1 MVKKTSIILL
11 PILALLLAQCEAPTR
26 GCLDIEATN
35 FEFTADKPCEDE
47 CCKYPNLVV
56 VINQEYE
63 NTFFQENKVYQ
74 NDLNQWFRIKSAAF
88 YLSDFKLQQQGE
100 FYPISDSLR
109 TSVFGATAA
118 DTIDKVFLDD
128 IILARRIP
136 LEYPV
141 GTFKKSGFF
150 DQIDFKVGLDA
161 AQNSIIPRKTP
172 SGHPLNKQ
180 TDSLWLSQSE
190 GFVWM
195 QIVVAKDSAAATIAD
210 TLRFTSADFGAAPAL
225 FQKTGNF
232 EHITGFDFK
241 VGLKIDYAK
250 LVKGVDFANTGK
262 DKWKI
267 KMVSNL
273 SSTFDVQ

>member
-1 MVKKTSIILL
+1 VVKKTSILLL
-11 PILALLLAQCEAPTR
+11 PILALLLAQCDAPTR

-47 CCKYPNLVV
+47 CCIFPNLMV

-63 NTFFQENKVYQ
+63 NTIFKENEVYK

-88 YLSDFKLQQQGE
+88 YLSDFKLQQQGIQ
-100 FYPISDSLR
+100 YLISDSLR
-109 TSVFGATAA
+109 TSVFGSGAT
-118 DTIDKVFLDD
+118 DTIAQTFLDD
-128 IILARRIP
+128 VVLARRIP
-136 LEYPV
+136 LEYAV

-150 DQIDFKVGLDA
+150 DQIDFKIGLDA
-161 AQNSIIPRKTP
+161 PQNSIIPRKTP

-180 TDSLWLSQSE
+180 TDSLWLSRSE

-195 QIVVAKDSAAATIAD
+195 QIVVAKDSTAATIAD
-210 TLRFTSADFGAAPAL
+210 TLRFTSTDFGAAPTL
-225 FQKTGNF
+225 IQKTGNF
-232 EHITGFDFK
+232 EHKTGFDFK
-241 VGLKIDYAK
+241 VGLKIDFAQ
-250 LVKGVDFANTGK
+250 LVKGVDFANTSK

-267 KMVSNL
+267 KMISNL

>member
-1 MVKKTSIILL
+1 VVKKTSILLL
-11 PILALLLAQCEAPTR
+11 PILALLLAQCDAPTR

-47 CCKYPNLVV
+47 CCKYPNLIV
-56 VINQEYE
+56 VINQEYVDSV
-63 NTFFQENKVYQ
+63 FKENKAYK

-88 YLSDFKLQQQGE
+88 YLSDFKLQQQGTL
-100 FYPISDSLR
+100 YQISDSLR
-109 TSVFGATAA
+109 TSVFGVAAT
-118 DTIDKVFLDD
+118 DTLAKVFLNDVV
-128 IILARRIP
+128 LARRIP
-136 LEYPV
+136 LEYTV

-150 DQIDFKVGLDA
+150 DQIDFKIGLDA
-161 AQNSIIPRKTP
+161 PQNGIIPRKTP

-180 TDSLWLSQSE
+180 TDSLWLSRSE

-210 TLRFTSADFGAAPAL
+210 TLRFTSTDFGATPKL

-232 EHITGFDFK
+232 EHKTGFDFK
-241 VGLKIDYAK
+241 VGLKIDFAE

-273 SSTFDVQ
+273 NSTFDVQ